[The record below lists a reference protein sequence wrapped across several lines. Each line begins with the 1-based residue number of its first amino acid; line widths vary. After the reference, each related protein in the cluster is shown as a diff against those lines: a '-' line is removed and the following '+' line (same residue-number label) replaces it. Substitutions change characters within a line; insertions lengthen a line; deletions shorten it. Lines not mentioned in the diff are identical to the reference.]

1 MENRGILFDKDG
13 TCIRFDTLWQAG
25 LQACFETLSM
35 LAPHHSAE
43 IKKILAIQEQRFLQ
57 KHLHDE
63 VLYQELYQELAQFE
77 ELVEQ
82 GISSRWLEQFF
93 YDYLR
98 KNLKKIEPIGDL
110 KQLFLELKR
119 KNYKIGLATSDTLP
133 ATMLIMEY
141 LGLTEMFDFIATGDR
156 YLPKPDADMLQAFCQ
171 SCQLKLTEVIM
182 VGDSLVDVFMG
193 TCHGKAGIGVLTGNC
208 QSTDFENFE
217 VAYFRDIHEIPYQEL
232 WGNTKKK
239 KILKR

>member
-57 KHLHDE
+57 KHLLDE

-171 SCQLKLTEVIM
+171 SCQLKATEVIM
-182 VGDSLVDVFMG
+182 VGDSLVDV
-193 TCHGKAGIGVLTGNC
+193 
-208 QSTDFENFE
+208 
-217 VAYFRDIHEIPYQEL
+217 
-232 WGNTKKK
+232 
-239 KILKR
+239 

>member
-1 MENRGILFDKDG
+1 
-13 TCIRFDTLWQAG
+13 
-25 LQACFETLSM
+25 QACFETLSM

-57 KHLHDE
+57 KHLLDE

-110 KQLFLELKR
+110 
-119 KNYKIGLATSDTLP
+119 
-133 ATMLIMEY
+133 
-141 LGLTEMFDFIATGDR
+141 
-156 YLPKPDADMLQAFCQ
+156 
-171 SCQLKLTEVIM
+171 
-182 VGDSLVDVFMG
+182 
-193 TCHGKAGIGVLTGNC
+193 
-208 QSTDFENFE
+208 
-217 VAYFRDIHEIPYQEL
+217 
-232 WGNTKKK
+232 
-239 KILKR
+239 

>member
-1 MENRGILFDKDG
+1 M
-13 TCIRFDTLWQAG
+13 
-25 LQACFETLSM
+25 
-35 LAPHHSAE
+35 
-43 IKKILAIQEQRFLQ
+43 Q
-57 KHLHDE
+57 KHLLDE

-93 YDYLR
+93 MIIYE
-98 KNLKKIEPIGDL
+98 KSEKIEPIGDL

-156 YLPKPDADMLQAFCQ
+156 YYRNQMRPCSKPLSVM
-171 SCQLKLTEVIM
+171 SIEVDRSNYGGIRSWM
-182 VGDSLVDVFMG
+182 FSWELVMA
-193 TCHGKAGIGVLTGNC
+193 K
-208 QSTDFENFE
+208 
-217 VAYFRDIHEIPYQEL
+217 QEL
-232 WGNTKKK
+232 VF
-239 KILKR
+239 